1 MCPDPSLME
10 QQHGMTWLLLEFS
23 LFGLGLCTAEYATGS
38 RQDINVLCYCVN
50 SPTSTRTVLTWTPS
64 DIQQTLQFGANNR
77 RAATTAIFDVRKFSH
92 KSLFRI
98 LWLLCLCSNFSAITL
113 FVYHRTLKICLLY
126 YYNTQNLCWFAYT
139 RMSGINQSKLANEHV
154 LGHWRFSSIS
164 DMMSSHCLA
173 TTYKWTPYESI
184 VAF

>member
-1 MCPDPSLME
+1 MCPWSQSHRATRWHDLVTAWISP
-10 QQHGMTWLLLEFS
+10 
-23 LFGLGLCTAEYATGS
+23 FGLDLCTASAECATGS
-38 RQDINVLCYCVN
+38 RQDTNVLCYCIN
-50 SPTSTRTVLTWTPS
+50 SPTSARTVLTWTKS
-64 DIQQTLQFGANNR
+64 DIKQTLQFGANNR
-77 RAATTAIFDVRKFSH
+77 RAATKAIFDVRKFSH

-98 LWLLCLCSNFSAITL
+98 LWLLFLCSNFSAITL
-113 FVYHRTLKICLLY
+113 FVYHRNLKICLLY

-139 RMSGINQSKLANEHV
+139 RMSGINQSKLANKHV

-173 TTYKWTPYESI
+173 TTWTPYESI